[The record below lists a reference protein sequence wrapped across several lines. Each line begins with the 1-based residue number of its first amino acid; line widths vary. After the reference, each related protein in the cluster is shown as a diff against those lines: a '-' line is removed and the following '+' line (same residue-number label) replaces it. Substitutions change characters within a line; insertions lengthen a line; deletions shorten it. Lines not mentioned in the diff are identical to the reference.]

1 MKMIVVIVQDED
13 LDKLVDVLTE
23 ESISSTS
30 LPSSGG
36 FLREGNTTLLIGIE
50 EKRVDEVIGLIKQ
63 ECKSRTK
70 ITATPMS
77 TGWVSS
83 VYNPQAIEVPVGGAT
98 IFILDVEQ
106 FKKI

>member
-1 MKMIVVIVQDED
+1 MKMIVAIVQDED
-13 LDKLVDVLTE
+13 LDKLIETLTE

-36 FLREGNTTLLIGIE
+36 FLREGNTTLLIGIDE
-50 EKRVDEVIGLIKQ
+50 DRVDEVIALIKQ

-70 ITATPMS
+70 ITATPIT
-77 TGWVSS
+77 TGWIST
-83 VYNPQAIEVPVGGAT
+83 VYNPQVIEVPVGGAT
-98 IFILDVEQ
+98 IFVLDVEQ

>member
-13 LDKLVDVLTE
+13 VDKLVDTLTE
-23 ESISSTS
+23 ATISSTA

-50 EKRVDEVIGLIKQ
+50 ESRVDETIALVKQ

-70 ITATPMS
+70 ITATPMA

-98 IFILDVEQ
+98 IFVLDVEQ

>member
-1 MKMIVVIVQDED
+1 MKMIIAIVQDED
-13 LDKLVDVLTE
+13 VNKLTDVLTDK
-23 ESISSTS
+23 SISSTS

-50 EKRVDEVIGLIKQ
+50 EARIDEVIDLIKQ

-70 ITATPMS
+70 ITATPMA

-98 IFILDVEQ
+98 IFIIDVEQ

>member
-1 MKMIVVIVQDED
+1 MKMIIAIVQDED
-13 LDKLVDVLTE
+13 VNKLTDVLTD

-36 FLREGNTTLLIGIE
+36 FLREGNTTLLIGTE
-50 EKRVDEVIGLIKQ
+50 EARVDEVIALIKQ

-70 ITATPMS
+70 ITATPMA

-98 IFILDVEQ
+98 IFIIDIEE